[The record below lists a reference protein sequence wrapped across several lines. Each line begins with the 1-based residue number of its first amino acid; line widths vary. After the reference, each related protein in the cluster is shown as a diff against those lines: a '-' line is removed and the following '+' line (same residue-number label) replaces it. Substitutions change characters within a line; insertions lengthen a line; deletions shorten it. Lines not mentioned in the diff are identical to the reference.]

1 MNNTLKPQRNY
12 GIDLLR
18 IFSMFLIALL
28 HILGQGGVIAATN
41 NNALKFN
48 TACILEIGTYCC
60 VNCFALIS
68 GYVGYN
74 SKFRYTNIVMLWL
87 RVLFYTVGIT
97 AIFAF
102 AMPEA
107 MVNSSETSGE
117 FFLISEKWD
126 NAVFPLISGQ
136 YWYFSSYFICYL
148 LTPVLNKAVEAVS
161 QKQMKRTL
169 ATVILFISIPP
180 IFSGKDVFNT
190 IYGFSSLWL
199 IVLYLVGAYMKKY
212 NSLSQMSKINAFM
225 GYVASIAVT
234 WAAKLLL
241 TDYFPDFT
249 RPALLVNYISPTIIA
264 SSVFLF
270 VLFKNISPSKICC
283 KIIAF
288 FSPLAFSVYI
298 IHVNPL
304 IWDNI
309 MKDLFK
315 PIGTLSAPLML
326 VSVIGAAIGLYLFCS
341 LIDAVRHYMFRL
353 LKIQQLVVYIENKI
367 SEIHLKKETNT

>member
-41 NNALKFN
+41 DNALKFN

-68 GYVGYN
+68 GYVGYK

-87 RVLFYTVGIT
+87 RVLFYTVSIT

-148 LTPVLNKAVEAVS
+148 LTPVLNKAVEALS

-169 ATVILFISIPP
+169 AASSSVPCSGENICRIWKRKMNRITENIALKPIAILR
-180 IFSGKDVFNT
+180 
-190 IYGFSSLWL
+190 L
-199 IVLYLVGAYMKKY
+199 M
-212 NSLSQMSKINAFM
+212 
-225 GYVASIAVT
+225 
-234 WAAKLLL
+234 LL
-241 TDYFPDFT
+241 TFCALSNSPEPT
-249 RPALLVNYISPTIIA
+249 R
-264 SSVFLF
+264 
-270 VLFKNISPSKICC
+270 
-283 KIIAF
+283 
-288 FSPLAFSVYI
+288 
-298 IHVNPL
+298 
-304 IWDNI
+304 
-309 MKDLFK
+309 
-315 PIGTLSAPLML
+315 
-326 VSVIGAAIGLYLFCS
+326 
-341 LIDAVRHYMFRL
+341 
-353 LKIQQLVVYIENKI
+353 
-367 SEIHLKKETNT
+367 